1 VIETKKLFR
10 EKILWV
16 LILVLFSM
24 VGSCSTKKTTEPV
37 QPTVYL
43 MKDYFPLNQGDEW
56 IWEMDVL
63 KDSIP
68 EPYVDGDINLGEPF
82 IDMNENGIYD
92 EGIDYFDY
100 TMDSNGNGK
109 YDGPNDPWT
118 PGIPY
123 EDRNMNGEYDLPNGK
138 WDEGEF
144 FTDLDANG
152 IWNWIHKPPYTA
164 RLKARMGTATS
175 VSPDGSM
182 IFGRRSRFLITAP
195 PGWTFLDRYT
205 DDGFSNDSLGL
216 RWHSHSDGWFFS
228 RQDDLKDHAPITIAK
243 AKIKV
248 SDSVVNVDTSYLQ
261 DEISGIYTWISIFEG
276 VEDVTVPAGTF
287 QDCLKF
293 KTFASGWEGNMA
305 KYNGTSYQWYAENVG
320 LVKLEGPKVGEYWRL
335 ESAIINGQSYPQS
348 VSRWSRVPLPS
359 TFYVTG

>member
-1 VIETKKLFR
+1 MKKLFR

-16 LILVLFSM
+16 LILILFCLAS
-24 VGSCSTKKTTEPV
+24 SCSTKKTTGPV

-43 MKDYFPLNQGDEW
+43 MKDYFPLNEGDEW
-56 IWEMDVL
+56 TWEVEGVR
-63 KDSIP
+63 DSVP
-68 EPYVDGDINLGEPF
+68 EPYIDGDINLGEPF
-82 IDMNENGIYD
+82 LDI
-92 EGIDYFDY
+92 
-100 TMDSNGNGK
+100 NGNGVYDHGEPFEDLNGDGK

-118 PGIPY
+118 PGVPY
-123 EDRNMNGEYDLPNGK
+123 EDRNLNGVYDPPNGEYDQ
-138 WDEGEF
+138 GEYF
-144 FTDLDANG
+144 VDLDGNG
-152 IWNWIHKPPYTA
+152 IWNWIHQRRIS
-164 RLKARMGTATS
+164 RLKAGVGGTTS
-175 VSPDGSM
+175 VSSDGSV

-248 SDSVVNVDTSYLQ
+248 GDSVVNVDTSYVQ
-261 DEISGIYTWISIFEG
+261 DEIFDIYTWISIFEG

-293 KTFASGWEGNMA
+293 KTIASGWIGNMA
-305 KYNGTSYQWYAENVG
+305 KYNGTSYQWYAKNVG
-320 LVKLEGPKVGEYWRL
+320 LVKSEGPKTEEYWRL
-335 ESAIINGQSYPQS
+335 KSATINGISYPQ
-348 VSRWSRVPLPS
+348 
-359 TFYVTG
+359 